1 MANKN
6 IGLLGLLGIPVIIG
20 YMYWVK
26 QSNIK
31 EFENDIRN
39 TKFSKYDT
47 GYESNLDKYK
57 SRLSNEKKSYLP
69 STFFPIG
76 LDEKISDNVSD
87 FYNSNIKAPY
97 KHMSSKKIKHNVGG
111 SSSKNKKIK
120 TKKHRKN

>member
-47 GYESNLDKYK
+47 GYESNIDKYE
-57 SRLSNEKKSYLP
+57 SRLNKEKNSYLP

-76 LDEKISDNVSD
+76 LDEKITDNVSN
-87 FYNSNIKAPY
+87 FYNSNIKGPY
-97 KHMSSKKIKHNVGG
+97 GRMTMRRRGG
-111 SSSKNKKIK
+111 KRNFNTRRNKK
-120 TKKHRKN
+120 